1 MLDTRYAIE
10 TPEGIDIT
18 LRPVGP
24 LPRILAYSIDLL
36 LRWVV
41 LLMLGLLLAY
51 LGAFGI
57 GIMSILYFLTEWFYP
72 VFFEV
77 YRGGVTPGKKG
88 FGIRV
93 VHDDGTPVG
102 WSASL
107 IRNLLRAVDLLPF
120 AYIAGLVS
128 MVLDGNFRRLG
139 DLAAG
144 TLVVYS
150 HDAGTA
156 SRPEISTGSAAEKTG
171 ARVLPV
177 ALDRDGQRALLN
189 FADRHDTL
197 SPQRQEEL
205 AEILDT
211 LTGEHGKHS
220 VASLLKIANGL
231 KGAQ

>member
-24 LPRILAYSIDLL
+24 LPRILAYTVDLL
-36 LRWVV
+36 LRWAV
-41 LLMLGLLLAY
+41 LLVLGLFLTY

-57 GIMSILYFLTEWFYP
+57 GIISILYFLMEWFYP

-144 TLVVYS
+144 TLVVYQ
-150 HDAGTA
+150 HDAA
-156 SRPEISTGSAAEKTG
+156 LRLESVAGSAAEKAG
-171 ARVLPV
+171 ARVLPI

-189 FADRHDTL
+189 FADRHETL

-205 AEILDT
+205 AAILDN
-211 LTGEHGKHS
+211 LTGEQGKHG